1 MCTTSMQ
8 KTATTRP
15 RSSYSKVARFFVGG
29 GVERTVNTG
38 EALLLICASRELS
51 VGVELAATVELGGS
65 GDARPAV
72 MPISAGLEQL
82 LILASGQN
90 DIKVI
95 GPRVDRGGR
104 MFVHS
109 RPCRRGG

>member
-1 MCTTSMQ
+1 MYDIDAENGDNPTKIIVFEGS
-8 KTATTRP
+8 AL
-15 RSSYSKVARFFVGG
+15 FVGG

-38 EALLLICASRELS
+38 EALLLSGASRELS

-65 GDARPAV
+65 GDARPTV

-109 RPCRRGG
+109 RPCCRGG